1 MIIALRNWVELYGPL
16 TNSSQHI
23 HTTLSIPTLAQLIE
37 MTLNS
42 PDILW
47 NFLLSPLMSVLFC
60 EILVD
65 WLKHAFVTKFNYIK
79 PTVYSNFVDVLC
91 KDWTRNLTGEDSK
104 EKLNVILVF
113 IFSIKSI
120 DPCLY
125 LEGWGFL
132 LYLLLV

>member
-16 TNSSQHI
+16 ANSSQQMV
-23 HTTLSIPTLAQLIE
+23 TTLSIPTLAQLIE

-60 EILVD
+60 ELLVD

-79 PTVYSNFVDVLC
+79 PTVYSNFVDILC
-91 KDWTRNLTGEDSK
+91 KDWTRNLSDENPK
-104 EKLNVILVF
+104 EKLNVINEF
-113 IFSIKSI
+113 IFSTK
-120 DPCLY
+120 
-125 LEGWGFL
+125 
-132 LYLLLV
+132 